1 MKNINLKELFKNK
14 SVIYLSVVLGLLL
27 VIGVSYAYF
36 SITVNGNEEAQDI
49 KVTTGNLSLFYNSG
63 PELKVD
69 NIEPGKI
76 LIKEFTVTNTGDFDT
91 EFDINMVDMINTIEK
106 DELVYTLDCVS
117 YEKYGQEG
125 QTEIGTCDGQGTTP
139 FIYSEVPTLQKL
151 KGNNPIKVG
160 VTNKYKL
167 TITFVETGSVQNY
180 NQGKKFI
187 GKIQINEYN
196 FNDSNVPVINNAKID
211 NLLLTA
217 LLKDTNGLSAY
228 AVTSAGAEEPSSWKN
243 VSKNEYTVSDRV
255 DDYDKKL
262 WVKNIDGNIVY
273 KDLTPIS
280 NLTIDP
286 AGGTYNGSTGSITTS
301 ERYKTEIELSDP
313 TREGYTFNGWNVTGE
328 RSTLKDSSTAM
339 LINKVRM
346 MSTRLAE
353 GNSGNKTLVMGIE
366 ETKVTATWRQNN
378 YDLTINPNGGSY
390 NGSTETKTSSVTYGT
405 DVDISDPI
413 RAGYTF
419 TGWTVS
425 SDKASLNGKKL
436 TMGLED
442 CTLTANWAINSYP
455 WIAYHNKMNVN
466 GNGYTLVSADTKEG
480 TADFGTKVT
489 PTVNTYTGFTSPASK
504 TITIVVDTKPS
515 TKNVVNYNYDRNKYT
530 LTINPNG
537 GTYNG
542 STSSTTTSEY
552 FEAVKAIKSPTKTGY
567 TFKNWSKTGNST
579 LVDTT
584 LTMGSENTTLTANYE
599 ANKYTVSFNA
609 NSGSVDTKSKEVTY
623 NGTYG
628 ELPTATR
635 DGYVFLGWFTDAS
648 SGAQIKEDSPVT
660 ITANQTLYAHWKAN
674 TYPWVAYHK
683 KMKVDGSTYT
693 LVSADTEEGEADY
706 LSKVTPFVKTYT
718 GFTSP
723 STKTITIA
731 IDSDKP
737 STKNVVTYNYTRN
750 KYTLTI
756 NPNGGTYNGSTSNT
770 VSNEY
775 YEATKTI
782 SKPTKTGYTFS
793 NWTKSGNATLSGTTL
808 TMGSG
813 STTLTANYTANK
825 YTVNFNANG
834 GSVTPSSMT
843 VTFGAKYGTLPTPTK
858 PGHEFIGWFTSATS
872 GTQIKASSTVSIT
885 TTQTLYAHWKQNV
898 TLAQYLINNYS
909 TLGLTKISQS
919 ATGNQN
925 YATTE
930 YRYQGKTPNNYITFN
945 GETGVWRII
954 GVFEVQTPNGN
965 GYTKEYKVKLVR
977 NQISEF
983 SWDHKG
989 LDDTVNK
996 SDWTTATLMTMLNSG
1011 PYYNRTSGYT
1021 QLACSTGQGTTISS
1035 TAICDYSSNGLTS
1048 EAKNQISSTKWYLGT
1063 VGGNSQLQYDN
1074 TKKIYAMERGTS
1086 VESGN
1091 SQSWD
1096 GKVGLIYTSDYMYA
1110 SSACYNNDSILGYK
1124 FFGSEE
1130 DYSSDTCK
1138 NTNWLFT
1145 GNDYFTLPPGSS
1157 SGVMSVTA
1165 SGIII
1170 STSVSADR
1178 GILPSVY
1185 LSSNVIYNTGNGSAS
1200 NPFVIQ

>member
-1 MKNINLKELFKNK
+1 MKSINFKELFKNK

-49 KVTTGNLSLFYNSG
+49 RVTTGNLSLFYNSG

-69 NIEPGKI
+69 NIQPGKT

-106 DELVYTLDCVS
+106 DELVFSLDCVS

-139 FIYSEVPTLQKL
+139 FIYSEVPTSQKL

-180 NQGKKFI
+180 NQGKKFV

-228 AVTSAGAEEPSSWKN
+228 AVTSADAEEPSSWKN
-243 VSKNEYTVSDRV
+243 VSKNEYTVSDKV

-262 WVKNIDGNIVY
+262 WVKNIDGNVIY

-286 AGGTYNGSTGSITTS
+286 AGGTYKGSTGSITTS

-313 TREGYTFNGWNVTGE
+313 TREGYTFSGWNVTGE
-328 RSTLKDSSTAM
+328 KSTLKDSSTAM
-339 LINKVRM
+339 LTNKVRM
-346 MSTRLAE
+346 MSTKVAE
-353 GNSGNKTLVMGIE
+353 TSNGNKTLVMGIE

-405 DVDISDPI
+405 DVDISDPV

-455 WIAYHNKMNVN
+455 WIAYHNKMNVT
-466 GNGYTLVSADTKEG
+466 GSGYTLVSADTKEG
-480 TADFGTKVT
+480 TADFGSKVT

-552 FEAVKAIKSPTKTGY
+552 FEAVKTIKSPTKTGY
-567 TFKNWSKTGNST
+567 TFTKWTKTGNST
-579 LVDTT
+579 LTDTT

-609 NSGSVDTKSKEVTY
+609 NGGDVDTASKEVTY
-623 NGTYG
+623 KGTYG

-674 TYPWVAYHK
+674 TYPWVAYHN
-683 KMKVDGSTYT
+683 KMNVDGSTYT

-706 LSKVTPFVKTYT
+706 LSKVTPSVKTYT

-770 VSNEY
+770 VSSEY

-782 SKPTKTGYTFS
+782 SNPTKKGYTFS

-834 GSVTPSSMT
+834 GSVSTSSMT
-843 VTFGAKYGTLPTPTK
+843 VTYGAKYGTLPTPTK

-885 TTQTLYAHWKQNV
+885 TTQTLYAHWKV
-898 TLAQYLINNYS
+898 STFAYYLIGNYS
-909 TLGLTKISQS
+909 ALGLTKIDQTS
-919 ATGNQN
+919 TGNQT

-930 YRYQGKTPNNYITFN
+930 YRYQGANPNNYITFN

-965 GYTKEYKVKLVR
+965 GYMKEYKIKLVR
-977 NQISEF
+977 NKIGTSAW
-983 SWDHKG
+983 SSNS
-989 LDDTVNK
+989 TINY
-996 SDWTTATLMTMLNSG
+996 SDWTTSTLMTTLNSG
-1011 PYYNRTSGYT
+1011 EYYNRT
-1021 QLACSTGQGTTISS
+1021 GTY
-1035 TAICDYSSNGLTS
+1035 ASNGLTS
-1048 EAKNQISSTKWYLGT
+1048 EAKNQISSTKWYLGNVVWSNGPG
-1063 VGGNSQLQYDN
+1063 VGTTDEMYNQ
-1074 TKKIYAMERGTS
+1074 ERSTS
-1086 VESGN
+1086 VHSGN
-1091 SQSWD
+1091 SQTWD
-1096 GKVGLIYTSDYMYA
+1096 GKVALIYPSDYMYG
-1110 SSACYNNDSILGYK
+1110 SSECYNNGTSGNNFAGTCMSTDWII
-1124 FFGSEE
+1124 
-1130 DYSSDTCK
+1130 DTD
-1138 NTNWLFT
+1138 NWFW
-1145 GNDYFTLPPGSS
+1145 TLSPCSFRSNVSMRVYG
-1157 SGVMSVTA
+1157 
-1165 SGIII
+1165 SGIV
-1170 STSVSADR
+1170 SFDTSSNANGNLR
-1178 GILPSVY
+1178 PSVY
-1185 LSSNVIYNTGNGSAS
+1185 LSSSVKYVSGNGSAS

>member
-14 SVIYLSVVLGLLL
+14 TTIYLSVVLGLLL

-36 SITVNGNEEAQDI
+36 SITVNGNEEAKDI
-49 KVTTGNLSLFYNSG
+49 TVTTGNLSLYYNSG
-63 PELKVD
+63 PELKVN

-106 DELVYTLDCVS
+106 DELVYKLDCVS

-125 QTEIGTCDGQGTTP
+125 QTEIGTCDGQSTTP
-139 FIYSEVPTLQKL
+139 FNYSEVPTSQKL
-151 KGNNPIKVG
+151 KGNNPIKTG
-160 VTNKYKL
+160 ITNKYTL

-180 NQGKKFI
+180 NQGKKFV

-228 AVTSAGAEEPSSWKN
+228 AVTNADAEEPSSWKN
-243 VSKNEYTVSDRV
+243 VSNKEYTVSDKV

-262 WVKNIDGNIVY
+262 WAKNIDGNVIY
-273 KDLTPIS
+273 KDLTPVS

-286 AGGTYNGSTGSITTS
+286 AGGTYKGSTGSITTS
-301 ERYKTEIELSDP
+301 ERYKNEIELSDP
-313 TREGYTFNGWNVTGE
+313 TREGFTFTGWNVTGE

-339 LINKVRM
+339 LTNKVRM
-346 MSTRLAE
+346 MSTKLAE
-353 GNSGNKTLVMGIE
+353 TSNGSKTLVMGIE
-366 ETKVTATWRQNN
+366 TTKVTATWNGKD
-378 YDLTINPNGGSY
+378 YTLTINPNGGSY
-390 NGSTETKTSSVTYGT
+390 SGNTNTQTKNVKYSTSET
-405 DVDISDPI
+405 IEDPT
-413 RAGYTF
+413 REGYTF

-425 SDKASLNGKKL
+425 SDKASLNGK
-436 TMGLED
+436 TFNIGAED
-442 CTLTANWAINSYP
+442 CTLTANWVINSYP
-455 WIAYHNKMNVN
+455 WIAYHNKMNVS
-466 GNGYTLVSADTKEG
+466 GSGYTLVSADTKEG
-480 TADFGTKVT
+480 EADFGSKVT
-489 PTVNTYTGFTSPASK
+489 PNVNTYTGFTSPASK

-530 LTINPNG
+530 LTVNPNG

-542 STSSTTTSEY
+542 STTNTVTSEY
-552 FEAVKAIKSPTKTGY
+552 FEAVKTIKSPTKTGY
-567 TFKNWSKTGNST
+567 TFTKWTKTGNST

-599 ANKYTVSFNA
+599 ANKYTVYFNA
-609 NSGSVDTKSKEVTY
+609 NGGNVDTASIEVTY
-623 NGTYG
+623 NGNYG
-628 ELPTATR
+628 SLPTPTMS
-635 DGYVFLGWFTDAS
+635 GYRFLGWFTGAS
-648 SGAQIKEDSPVT
+648 SGTQIKEDTKVT
-660 ITANQTLYAHWKAN
+660 ITANQTIYAHWQK
-674 TYPWVAYHK
+674 
-683 KMKVDGSTYT
+683 
-693 LVSADTEEGEADY
+693 LV
-706 LSKVTPFVKTYT
+706 
-718 GFTSP
+718 
-723 STKTITIA
+723 
-731 IDSDKP
+731 
-737 STKNVVTYNYTRN
+737 
-750 KYTLTI
+750 
-756 NPNGGTYNGSTSNT
+756 
-770 VSNEY
+770 
-775 YEATKTI
+775 
-782 SKPTKTGYTFS
+782 
-793 NWTKSGNATLSGTTL
+793 TLS
-808 TMGSG
+808 
-813 STTLTANYTANK
+813 
-825 YTVNFNANG
+825 
-834 GSVTPSSMT
+834 
-843 VTFGAKYGTLPTPTK
+843 
-858 PGHEFIGWFTSATS
+858 
-872 GTQIKASSTVSIT
+872 
-885 TTQTLYAHWKQNV
+885 
-898 TLAQYLINNYS
+898 QYLIDNYS
-909 TLGLTKISQS
+909 TLGLTKIFQS

-945 GETGVWRII
+945 DETGIWRII

-983 SWDHKG
+983 SWDHRG

-1021 QLACSTGQGTTISS
+1021 QLACSTGQGTTTSS

-1063 VGGNSQLQYDN
+1063 VGDNSQLQYDN

-1157 SGVMSVTA
+1157 SGAMSVTA
-1165 SGIII
+1165 SGFII
-1170 STSVSADR
+1170 STSVSVYR

-1200 NPFVIQ
+1200 SPFIIE

>member
-1 MKNINLKELFKNK
+1 MKSINFKELFKNK

-27 VIGVSYAYF
+27 IIGVSYAYF
-36 SITVNGNEEAQDI
+36 SIIVSGNEEAKDI
-49 KVTTGNLSLFYNSG
+49 TVTTGNLSLFYNSG

-69 NIEPGKI
+69 NIQPGYQ
-76 LIKEFTVTNTGDFDT
+76 LVKEFTVTNTGDFDT

-106 DELVYTLDCVS
+106 DELVFSLDCVS

-139 FIYSEVPTLQKL
+139 FIYSEVPTSQKL
-151 KGNNPIKVG
+151 KGNNPIKTG
-160 VTNKYKL
+160 ITNKYKL

-180 NQGKKFI
+180 NQGKKFV

-228 AVTSAGAEEPSSWKN
+228 AVTSADAEEPSSWKN

-262 WVKNIDGNIVY
+262 WVKNIDGNIIY

-286 AGGTYNGSTGSITTS
+286 AGGTYKGSTGSITTS
-301 ERYKTEIELSDP
+301 ERYKNEIELSDP

-339 LINKVRM
+339 LTNKVRM
-346 MSTRLAE
+346 MSTKVAE
-353 GNSGNKTLVMGIE
+353 TSNGSKTLVMGIE

-390 NGSTETKTSSVTYGT
+390 NGSTEAKTSSVLYGT
-405 DVDISDPI
+405 DVNIDTPV
-413 RAGYTF
+413 REGYTF
-419 TGWTVS
+419 AGWSVS
-425 SDKASLNGKKL
+425 SNLSKLNGNVL

-442 CTLTANWAINSYP
+442 CTLTANWVVNTYP

-480 TADFGTKVT
+480 TADFGSKVT

-530 LTINPNG
+530 LTVNPNG

-542 STSSTTTSEY
+542 STTNTVTSEY
-552 FEAVKAIKSPTKTGY
+552 FEAVKTIKSPTKTGY
-567 TFKNWSKTGNST
+567 TFKNWTKTGNST
-579 LVDTT
+579 LTDTT
-584 LTMGSENTTLTANYE
+584 LTMGSENTTLSANYE

-609 NSGSVDTKSKEVTY
+609 NGGDVDTASKEVTY
-623 NGTYG
+623 KGTYG

-648 SGAQIKEDSPVT
+648 SGLQIKEDSSVT

-674 TYPWVAYHK
+674 TYPWVAYHN
-683 KMKVDGSTYT
+683 KMNIDGSTYT

-706 LSKVTPFVKTYT
+706 LSKVTPSVKTYT

-770 VSNEY
+770 VSSEY

-782 SKPTKTGYTFS
+782 SNPTKTGYTFS

-808 TMGSG
+808 TMGSE

-834 GSVTPSSMT
+834 GSVSTSSMT
-843 VTFGAKYGTLPTPTK
+843 VTYGAKYGTLPTPTK

-909 TLGLTKISQS
+909 TLGLTNILQS
-919 ATGNQN
+919 ATGNQS
-925 YATTE
+925 YATTD
-930 YRYQGKTPNNYITFN
+930 YRYQGASPNNYITFN

-954 GVFEVQTPNGN
+954 GVFEVQTPNGS
-965 GYTKEYKVKLVR
+965 GYIKEYKVKLIR
-977 NQISEF
+977 DSIGTAAFNAQ
-983 SWDHKG
+983 K
-989 LDDTVNK
+989 TNN
-996 SDWTTATLMTMLNSG
+996 WTTATLMTTLNNG
-1011 PYYNRTSGYT
+1011 DYYNRTNTY
-1021 QLACSTGQGTTISS
+1021 A
-1035 TAICDYSSNGLTS
+1035 SNGLTP
-1048 EAKNQISSTKWYLGT
+1048 EAKNQISSTKWYLGNVT
-1063 VGGNSQLQYDN
+1063 WSGTYYNLTTNQMYTQ
-1074 TKKIYAMERGTS
+1074 ERGTS
-1086 VESGN
+1086 VHSGN
-1091 SQSWD
+1091 SQTWD
-1096 GKVGLIYTSDYMYA
+1096 GKVGLIYPSDYMYA
-1110 SSACYNNDSILGYK
+1110 NSICYNNGYVARSFSNPTCTSATWMFVTGYSYWVITPCSDDS
-1124 FFGSEE
+1124 
-1130 DYSSDTCK
+1130 YSANVINMRGDVIM
-1138 NTNWLFT
+1138 
-1145 GNDYFTLPPGSS
+1145 GNP
-1157 SGVMSVTA
+1157 
-1165 SGIII
+1165 I
-1170 STSVSADR
+1170 ADELLR
-1178 GILPSVY
+1178 PSVY
-1185 LSSNVIYNTGNGSAS
+1185 LSSSVKYVSGNGSAS

>member
-1 MKNINLKELFKNK
+1 MKSINFKELFKNK

-49 KVTTGNLSLFYNSG
+49 RVTTGNLSLFYNSG

-69 NIEPGKI
+69 NIQPGKT

-106 DELVYTLDCVS
+106 DELVFSLDCVS

-125 QTEIGTCDGQGTTP
+125 QTGIGTCDGQGTTP
-139 FIYSEVPTLQKL
+139 FIYSEVPTSQKL

-228 AVTSAGAEEPSSWKN
+228 AVTSADAEEPSSWKN
-243 VSKNEYTVSDRV
+243 VSKNEYTVSDKV

-262 WVKNIDGNIVY
+262 WVKNIDGNVIY

-286 AGGTYNGSTGSITTS
+286 AGGTYNGSTGSVTTS
-301 ERYKTEIELSDP
+301 ERYKNEIELSDP
-313 TREGYTFNGWNVTGE
+313 TREGYTFSGWNVTGE
-328 RSTLKDSSTAM
+328 KSTLKDSSTAM
-339 LINKVRM
+339 LTNKVRM
-346 MSTRLAE
+346 MSTKVAE
-353 GNSGNKTLVMGIE
+353 TSNGSKTLVMGIE

-405 DVDISDPI
+405 DVDISDPV
-413 RAGYTF
+413 REGYTF
-419 TGWTVS
+419 TGWAVS

-455 WIAYHNKMNVN
+455 WIAYHNKMNVT
-466 GNGYTLVSADTKEG
+466 GSGYTLVSADTKEG
-480 TADFGTKVT
+480 TADFGSKVT

-542 STSSTTTSEY
+542 NTSSTTTSEY

-567 TFKNWSKTGNST
+567 TFTKWTKTGNST
-579 LVDTT
+579 LTDTT
-584 LTMGSENTTLTANYE
+584 LTIGSENTTLTANYE

-609 NSGSVDTKSKEVTY
+609 NGGDVDTASKDVTY

-648 SGAQIKEDSPVT
+648 SGLQIKEDSSVT

-674 TYPWVAYHK
+674 TYPWVAYHN
-683 KMKVDGSTYT
+683 KMNVDGSTYT

-706 LSKVTPFVKTYT
+706 LSKVTPSVKTYT

-770 VSNEY
+770 VSSEY

-782 SKPTKTGYTFS
+782 SNPTKKGYTFS

-834 GSVTPSSMT
+834 GSVSTSSMT
-843 VTFGAKYGTLPTPTK
+843 VTYGAKYGTLPTPTK

-885 TTQTLYAHWKQNV
+885 TTQTLYAHWKV
-898 TLAQYLINNYS
+898 STFAYYLIGNYS
-909 TLGLTKISQS
+909 ALGLTKIDQTS
-919 ATGNQN
+919 TGNQT

-930 YRYQGKTPNNYITFN
+930 YRYQGANPNNYITFN

-965 GYTKEYKVKLVR
+965 GYMKEYKIKLVR
-977 NQISEF
+977 NKIGKSAW
-983 SWDHKG
+983 SSNS
-989 LDDTVNK
+989 TINY
-996 SDWTTATLMTMLNSG
+996 SDWTTSTLMTTLNSG
-1011 PYYNRTSGYT
+1011 EYYNRT
-1021 QLACSTGQGTTISS
+1021 GTY
-1035 TAICDYSSNGLTS
+1035 ASNGLTS
-1048 EAKNQISSTKWYLGT
+1048 EAKNQISSTKWYLGNVVWSNGPG
-1063 VGGNSQLQYDN
+1063 VGTTDEMYNQ
-1074 TKKIYAMERGTS
+1074 ERSTS
-1086 VESGN
+1086 VHSGN
-1091 SQSWD
+1091 SQTWD
-1096 GKVGLIYTSDYMYA
+1096 GKVALIYPSDYMYG
-1110 SSACYNNDSILGYK
+1110 SSECYNNGTSGNNFAGTCMSTDWII
-1124 FFGSEE
+1124 
-1130 DYSSDTCK
+1130 DTD
-1138 NTNWLFT
+1138 NWFW
-1145 GNDYFTLPPGSS
+1145 TLSPCSFRSNVSMRVYG
-1157 SGVMSVTA
+1157 
-1165 SGIII
+1165 SGIV
-1170 STSVSADR
+1170 SFDTSSNANGNLR
-1178 GILPSVY
+1178 PSVY
-1185 LSSNVIYNTGNGSAS
+1185 LSSSVKYVSGNGSAS

>member
-14 SVIYLSVVLGLLL
+14 TTIYLSIVLGLLL

-49 KVTTGNLSLFYNSG
+49 RVTTGNLSLFYNSG

-69 NIEPGKI
+69 NIQPGKI

-106 DELVYTLDCVS
+106 DELVFSLDCVS

-125 QTEIGTCDGQGTTP
+125 QTEIGTCGGQGTTP
-139 FIYSEVPTLQKL
+139 FIYSEVPTSQKL

-180 NQGKKFI
+180 NQGKKFV

-228 AVTSAGAEEPSSWKN
+228 AVTSADAEEPSSWKN

-301 ERYKTEIELSDP
+301 ERYKNEIELSDP
-313 TREGYTFNGWNVTGE
+313 TREGYTFSGWNVTGE

-346 MSTRLAE
+346 MSTKVAE
-353 GNSGNKTLVMGIE
+353 TSNGNKTLVMGIE

-442 CTLTANWAINSYP
+442 CTLTANWVVNAYP
-455 WIAYHNKMNVN
+455 WIAYHNKMNVT
-466 GNGYTLVSADTKEG
+466 GSGYTLVSADTKEG
-480 TADFGTKVT
+480 TADFGSKVT

-552 FEAVKAIKSPTKTGY
+552 FETVKTIKSPTKTGY
-567 TFKNWSKTGNST
+567 TFKNWTKTGNST
-579 LVDTT
+579 LTDTT

-599 ANKYTVSFNA
+599 ANKYIVSFNA
-609 NSGSVDTKSKEVTY
+609 NGGDVDTASKDVTY
-623 NGTYG
+623 KGTYG

-648 SGAQIKEDSPVT
+648 SGLQIKEDSPVT

-770 VSNEY
+770 VSSEY

-782 SKPTKTGYTFS
+782 SNPTKTGYTFS

-813 STTLTANYTANK
+813 STTLKANYTANK

-834 GSVTPSSMT
+834 GSVTPSSTT
-843 VTFGAKYGTLPTPTK
+843 VTYGAKYGTLPTPTK
-858 PGHEFIGWFTSATS
+858 PGHEFIGWFTSATN
-872 GTQIKASSTVSIT
+872 GTQVIETTPVSIT
-885 TTQTLYAHWKQNV
+885 ANQTLYAHWKELTLKDLCQNT
-898 TLAQYLINNYS
+898 TLATCLKDNYKIA
-909 TLGLTKISQS
+909 GLTKISQS

-925 YATTE
+925 YATSE

-954 GVFEVQTPNGN
+954 GVFEVETPQSDGTYIKENKIKIVRESIGN
-965 GYTKEYKVKLVR
+965 AVWNTTKS
-977 NQISEF
+977 N
-983 SWDHKG
+983 SWV
-989 LDDTVNK
+989 T
-996 SDWTTATLMTMLNSG
+996 STLMTILNSG
-1011 PYYNRTSGYT
+1011 DYYNRT
-1021 QLACSTGQGTTISS
+1021 GTY
-1035 TAICDYSSNGLTS
+1035 ASNGLTS
-1048 EAKNQISSTKWYLGT
+1048 EAKNQISSTKWYLGNVVWNKGYGT
-1063 VGGNSQLQYDN
+1063 
-1074 TKKIYAMERGTS
+1074 TKEIYTQERNTS
-1086 VESGN
+1086 VHSGN
-1091 SQSWD
+1091 KQTWD
-1096 GKVGLIYTSDYMYA
+1096 GKVALIYPSDYMYA
-1110 SSACYNNDSILGYK
+1110 SSTCYNDDTKKGNDSS
-1124 FFGSEE
+1124 GSSPYDT
-1130 DYSSDTCK
+1130 DYRSETCK
-1138 NTNWLFT
+1138 STNWLLDTNNWFWAVSPSSYHSAIAMYVNYS
-1145 GNDYFTLPPGSS
+1145 GNVFSLSTNN
-1157 SGVMSVTA
+1157 SV
-1165 SGIII
+1165 GL
-1170 STSVSADR
+1170 R
-1178 GILPSVY
+1178 QSVY
-1185 LSSNVIYNTGNGSAS
+1185 LNTKVNYVSGDGTSG
-1200 NPFVIQ
+1200 NPFVIN

>member
-1 MKNINLKELFKNK
+1 MKSINFKELFKNK

-49 KVTTGNLSLFYNSG
+49 RVTTGNLSLFYNSG

-69 NIEPGKI
+69 NIQPGKT

-106 DELVYTLDCVS
+106 DELVFSLDCVS

-125 QTEIGTCDGQGTTP
+125 QTGIGTCDGQGTTP
-139 FIYSEVPTLQKL
+139 FIYSEVPTSQKL

-228 AVTSAGAEEPSSWKN
+228 AVTSADAEEPSSWKN
-243 VSKNEYTVSDRV
+243 VSKNEYTVSDKV

-262 WVKNIDGNIVY
+262 WVKNIDGNVIY

-286 AGGTYNGSTGSITTS
+286 AGGTYKGSTGSITTS
-301 ERYKTEIELSDP
+301 ERYKNEIELSDP
-313 TREGYTFNGWNVTGE
+313 TREGYTFSGWNVTGE
-328 RSTLKDSSTAM
+328 KSTLKDSSTAM
-339 LINKVRM
+339 LTNKVRM
-346 MSTRLAE
+346 MSTKVAE
-353 GNSGNKTLVMGIE
+353 TSNGSKTLVMGIE

-405 DVDISDPI
+405 DVDISDPV
-413 RAGYTF
+413 REGYTF
-419 TGWTVS
+419 TGWAVS

-455 WIAYHNKMNVN
+455 WIAYHNKMNVT
-466 GNGYTLVSADTKEG
+466 GSGYTLVSADTKEG
-480 TADFGTKVT
+480 TADFGSKVT

-542 STSSTTTSEY
+542 NTSSTTTSEY

-567 TFKNWSKTGNST
+567 TFTKWTKTGNST
-579 LVDTT
+579 LTDTT
-584 LTMGSENTTLTANYE
+584 LTIGSENTTLTANYE

-609 NSGSVDTKSKEVTY
+609 NGGDVDTASKDVTY

-648 SGAQIKEDSPVT
+648 SGLQIKEDSSVT

-674 TYPWVAYHK
+674 TYPWVAYHN
-683 KMKVDGSTYT
+683 KMNVDGSTYT

-706 LSKVTPFVKTYT
+706 LSKVTPSVKTYT

-770 VSNEY
+770 VSSEY

-782 SKPTKTGYTFS
+782 SNPTKKGYTFS

-834 GSVTPSSMT
+834 GSVSTSSMT
-843 VTFGAKYGTLPTPTK
+843 VTYGAKYGTLPTPTK

-885 TTQTLYAHWKQNV
+885 TTQTLYAHWKV
-898 TLAQYLINNYS
+898 STFAYYLIGNYS
-909 TLGLTKISQS
+909 ALGLTKIDQTS
-919 ATGNQN
+919 TGNQT

-930 YRYQGKTPNNYITFN
+930 YRYQGANPNNYITFN

-965 GYTKEYKVKLVR
+965 GYMKEYKIKLVR
-977 NQISEF
+977 NKIGKSAW
-983 SWDHKG
+983 SSNS
-989 LDDTVNK
+989 TINY
-996 SDWTTATLMTMLNSG
+996 SDWTTSTLMTTLNSG
-1011 PYYNRTSGYT
+1011 EYYNRT
-1021 QLACSTGQGTTISS
+1021 GTY
-1035 TAICDYSSNGLTS
+1035 ASNGLTS
-1048 EAKNQISSTKWYLGT
+1048 EAKNQISSTKWYLGNVVWSNGPG
-1063 VGGNSQLQYDN
+1063 VGTTDEMYNQ
-1074 TKKIYAMERGTS
+1074 ERSTS
-1086 VESGN
+1086 VHSGN
-1091 SQSWD
+1091 SQTWD
-1096 GKVGLIYTSDYMYA
+1096 GKVALIYPSDYMYG
-1110 SSACYNNDSILGYK
+1110 SSECYNNGTSGNNFAGTCMSTDWII
-1124 FFGSEE
+1124 
-1130 DYSSDTCK
+1130 DTD
-1138 NTNWLFT
+1138 NWFW
-1145 GNDYFTLPPGSS
+1145 TLSPCSFRSNVSMRVYG
-1157 SGVMSVTA
+1157 
-1165 SGIII
+1165 SGIV
-1170 STSVSADR
+1170 SFDTSSNANGNLR
-1178 GILPSVY
+1178 PSVY
-1185 LSSNVIYNTGNGSAS
+1185 LSSSVKYVSGNGSAS